1 MVTRKCWPKVDM
13 FAMGGVV
20 LKDQRV
26 IGEIICSSCSSPSSE
41 PRSAG
46 PCPPLVEAGARVGSV
61 ATLGIFPDSRT
72 SHLLIICRKSHRTR
86 CQTLH
91 LVYCHTEGI
100 L

>member
-46 PCPPLVEAGARVGSV
+46 PCPPLVEAGRAWGPLQPLASSQIQEPR
-61 ATLGIFPDSRT
+61 
-72 SHLLIICRKSHRTR
+72 IC
-86 CQTLH
+86 
-91 LVYCHTEGI
+91 
-100 L
+100 